1 MILLGIGSNLSSV
14 FGSRFN
20 NINLA
25 ILLLK
30 KYNIKII
37 KKSSFYETPA
47 YPNKN
52 DPKFINIVIQIKTNL
67 SPSTLSSTII
77 SIEKFLKRERGKKNS
92 PRTCDID
99 ILDFKNKVF
108 SFKYK
113 NHKFSVP
120 HKQLIF
126 RNFVLYPLKE
136 ILPKWRY
143 PKNNSLIDTFI
154 DKLSPKDKKS
164 ILKINKY

>member
-1 MILLGIGSNLSSV
+1 M
-14 FGSRFN
+14 FYSRFN

-67 SPSTLSSTII
+67 SPFSLASTII

-143 PKNNSLIDTFI
+143 PKNNSLIDTFV

>member
-52 DPKFINIVIQIKTNL
+52 DPKFINIVLKVKT
-67 SPSTLSSTII
+67 
-77 SIEKFLKRERGKKNS
+77 
-92 PRTCDID
+92 
-99 ILDFKNKVF
+99 IL
-108 SFKYK
+108 
-113 NHKFSVP
+113 
-120 HKQLIF
+120 
-126 RNFVLYPLKE
+126 
-136 ILPKWRY
+136 
-143 PKNNSLIDTFI
+143 
-154 DKLSPKDKKS
+154 
-164 ILKINKY
+164 

>member
-67 SPSTLSSTII
+67 SPFSLASTII
-77 SIEKFLKRERGKKNS
+77 SIEKFLKRERVEDGIKVEYLKSTAQLTKKE
-92 PRTCDID
+92 
-99 ILDFKNKVF
+99 FKKLVDEVIIWAAKTF
-108 SFKYK
+108 SI
-113 NHKFSVP
+113 N
-120 HKQLIF
+120 
-126 RNFVLYPLKE
+126 
-136 ILPKWRY
+136 LP
-143 PKNNSLIDTFI
+143 NE
-154 DKLSPKDKKS
+154 
-164 ILKINKY
+164 

>member
-67 SPSTLSSTII
+67 SPFSLASTII

-113 NHKFSVP
+113 NHKF
-120 HKQLIF
+120 L
-126 RNFVLYPLKE
+126 E
-136 ILPKWRY
+136 ILFY
-143 PKNNSLIDTFI
+143 
-154 DKLSPKDKKS
+154 
-164 ILKINKY
+164 IL